1 MCFSPS
7 EHISFD
13 LISSSLAD
21 DKIICKD
28 LYLMLCHKSYL
39 VVGLTF
45 ASVEYLWKGKKKK
58 KKKKAGGGLA
68 VSEDLHKEELG
79 FRTDLAG
86 FGNAFVQGV
95 DVLSSGEQQ
104 WSCFDSVYLG
114 AVGR

>member
-7 EHISFD
+7 EHISFY

-45 ASVEYLWKGKKKK
+45 ASVEYLWKEK

-68 VSEDLHKEELG
+68 VSEDLHKGELG
-79 FRTDLAG
+79 FRMDLAG
-86 FGNAFVQGV
+86 FGNAFVRGV

-114 AVGR
+114 EAGR